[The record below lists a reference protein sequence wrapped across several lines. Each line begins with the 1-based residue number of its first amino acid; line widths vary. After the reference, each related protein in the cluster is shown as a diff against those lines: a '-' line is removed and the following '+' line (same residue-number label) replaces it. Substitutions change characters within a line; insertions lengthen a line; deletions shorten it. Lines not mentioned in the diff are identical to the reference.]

1 MNDNLK
7 DISLRKLD
15 NGEIIVVKKK
25 KIKTVSK
32 EDRKLI
38 NKINKKLKKR
48 KK

>member
-1 MNDNLK
+1 MNDDLK

-15 NGEIIVVKKK
+15 NGEIIAVKKK

-48 KK
+48 K